1 MSNAILS
8 HSKFIH
14 IPKCGGTA
22 IQTTLWNIGCITD
35 KSQVYRSPHN
45 GHLFASQMEDD
56 GKPCFAF
63 VRNPVTWWQSYYYW
77 NMNTKHSRFDGDE
90 LKTTSFD
97 QWVDEYGQ
105 YWLGKFTLNV
115 KRYLGEDENFPTT
128 NIVNHVGKTETV
140 FEDLKRILDELEQP
154 YNKNRLNDIINGSY
168 KNWPESHVNV
178 QKYDKTAVSFVTKQ
192 IIYKT
197 EKDIFDRFGYSI

>member
-22 IQTTLWNIGCITD
+22 IQSTLWYIGCIR
-35 KSQVYRSPHN
+35 KHEQVYSKPHN

-63 VRNPVTWWQSYYYW
+63 VRNPITWWQSYYHW
-77 NMNTKHSRFDGDE
+77 NMNMEHSRFDGDE

-97 QWVDEYGQ
+97 QWVEEYGQ

-140 FEDLKRILDELEQP
+140 FEDLKRLLDELEQP
-154 YNKNRLNDIINGSY
+154 YDKTKLKEVMDGGY
-168 KNWPESHVNV
+168 KAWPESHVNV
-178 QKYDKTAVSFVTKQ
+178 QKYDKNAISSQTKE
-192 IIYKT
+192 IVYKT
-197 EKDIFDRFGYSI
+197 EKEIFERFGY